1 MLQLVCACGLLLILY
16 VCNNSLLNPQLQ
28 PQEESPPASL
38 EMESSGGGGR
48 KHTVLVSND
57 DGIQA
62 PGLTALVAALAE
74 SPDIEVF
81 VCAPSGERSAQSH
94 AITLGRCVSTTT

>member
-1 MLQLVCACGLLLILY
+1 MDTT
-16 VCNNSLLNPQLQ
+16 
-28 PQEESPPASL
+28 
-38 EMESSGGGGR
+38 SSR

-94 AITLGRCVSTTT
+94 AITLGRWVGQTPEEQAAASVSLQLVRKLPSLCL

>member
-1 MLQLVCACGLLLILY
+1 
-16 VCNNSLLNPQLQ
+16 
-28 PQEESPPASL
+28 
-38 EMESSGGGGR
+38 MESSGGGGR